1 MRRPMAINAARIVW
15 SYIYIYAWD
24 LGVTLDS
31 SLSFTEH
38 IFSLTRSSYIHW
50 RRVRVIGSSVSSS
63 IFTTLVH
70 AFVCSRIDYCNSFL
84 VDLPMARLSPLH
96 SVLNTAARLIAH
108 LPRYT
113 RISTVIFDELP
124 WLSLA
129 ARIQFKILTLIFK
142 AQRGFAPK
150 YLVAVILRFRSASS
164 HHPLRSSNR
173 FDL

>member
-1 MRRPMAINAARIVW
+1 
-15 SYIYIYAWD
+15 
-24 LGVTLDS
+24 
-31 SLSFTEH
+31 
-38 IFSLTRSSYIHW
+38 
-50 RRVRVIGSSVSSS
+50 
-63 IFTTLVH
+63 
-70 AFVCSRIDYCNSFL
+70 
-84 VDLPMARLSPLH
+84 MARLSPLH

-173 FDL
+173 FDLLIPSIRAVMAQSRSFASIRPFPWNAFFPCSLNYSSCQSHFFLRFS